1 MKKWKSSSDMN
12 NMILENGS
20 SYLIK
25 PKFKKSIW
33 EIEFFNDTKSKT
45 SIKKSL
51 WRSGLF
57 EVRISSIKEIEIL
70 HINTNLNQNS
80 NDFLCSN
87 DFKEF
92 QSETFDC
99 CEEIVEKEIEW
110 DLDEINTSLISKA
123 PVCGTS
129 SSSIIKVCSCRP
141 SSVALVKELMF
152 IITVL
157 FPVCAVSS
165 IAAMVT

>member
-110 DLDEINTSLISKA
+110 DLDEINTSLISKNFFI
-123 PVCGTS
+123 S
-129 SSSIIKVCSCRP
+129 SGKLSDLINLDYQGSI
-141 SSVALVKELMF
+141 F
-152 IITVL
+152 IINNGIIIDDT
-157 FPVCAVSS
+157 
-165 IAAMVT
+165 

>member
-1 MKKWKSSSDMN
+1 MEKWKSSSDMSHMN
-12 NMILENGS
+12 LETGS

-51 WRSGLF
+51 WRTGLF
-57 EVRISSIKEIEIL
+57 EVRISTTKEIEIL
-70 HINTNLNQNS
+70 HLNTNLNQNS
-80 NDFLCSN
+80 NSFLCSK

-110 DLDEINTSLISKA
+110 DLNKINTSLLSKNFFISSGKLSDLNNLDYQ
-123 PVCGTS
+123 G
-129 SSSIIKVCSCRP
+129 SIY
-141 SSVALVKELMF
+141 
-152 IITVL
+152 IINNG
-157 FPVCAVSS
+157 
-165 IAAMVT
+165 IIIDDI

>member
-1 MKKWKSSSDMN
+1 MEKWKSSSDMN

-51 WRSGLF
+51 WRTGLF
-57 EVRISSIKEIEIL
+57 EVRISTIKEIEIL
-70 HINTNLNQNS
+70 HLNTNSNQNS
-80 NDFLCSN
+80 NTFICSN

-92 QSETFDC
+92 DSETFDC

-110 DLDEINTSLISKA
+110 DLNKFNISLLRKNFFISSGKLSDLNNLDYQGSIYIINN
-123 PVCGTS
+123 G
-129 SSSIIKVCSCRP
+129 II
-141 SSVALVKELMF
+141 
-152 IITVL
+152 IDDI
-157 FPVCAVSS
+157 
-165 IAAMVT
+165 

>member
-12 NMILENGS
+12 LETGS

-33 EIEFFNDTKSKT
+33 EIEIFNDTKSKT

-110 DLDEINTSLISKA
+110 DLDEINTSLISKNFFI
-123 PVCGTS
+123 S
-129 SSSIIKVCSCRP
+129 SGKLSDLINLDYQGSI
-141 SSVALVKELMF
+141 F
-152 IITVL
+152 IINNGIIIDDT
-157 FPVCAVSS
+157 
-165 IAAMVT
+165 

>member
-57 EVRISSIKEIEIL
+57 EVRISTIKEIEIL
-70 HINTNLNQNS
+70 LINTNLNQNS

-110 DLDEINTSLISKA
+110 DLDEINTSLISKNFFI
-123 PVCGTS
+123 S
-129 SSSIIKVCSCRP
+129 SGKLSDLINLDYQGSI
-141 SSVALVKELMF
+141 F
-152 IITVL
+152 IINNG
-157 FPVCAVSS
+157 
-165 IAAMVT
+165 IIIDDI